1 MQKKAIETENTDFF
15 APGIWT
21 CLGPFERTKE
31 DNNITT
37 QQSKGGGERV
47 GGVGEWIGIMCMIPR
62 PCQIQFE
69 QKNSD
74 FLHALDLDLP
84 WPF

>member
-1 MQKKAIETENTDFF
+1 VGRYLALGDGFLLQKKAIETENSDFF

-21 CLGPFERTKE
+21 WLGPFERTKE

-47 GGVGEWIGIMCMIPR
+47 GGWENG
-62 PCQIQFE
+62 
-69 QKNSD
+69 
-74 FLHALDLDLP
+74 
-84 WPF
+84 